1 MNTPSAPSFQMPIT
15 GTDAAALTCRMSS
28 RPWARTADAPPISTA
43 AATCAMVRGSR
54 IGSPG

>member
-1 MNTPSAPSFQMPIT
+1 MNTPSSPSFQMPIT
-15 GTDAAALTCRMSS
+15 GTSTAAFTWRMSS
-28 RPWARTADAPPISTA
+28 RPWARTARAPPARTA